1 MKTLVIV
8 LIIASFLQSTIL
20 PLNLVLIILIARA
33 LIRPEKANL
42 FLAFA
47 MGFLVSHLNLVP
59 LGWQSLT
66 FLSLVKLA
74 QILSKSRVSANPLV
88 IAPLVFV
95 LLSFNQISNAFA
107 LNQSIKLLPQV
118 LLESLLSLPIF
129 YLVRLWEERF
139 IVRKEIKLKVGQN

>member
-1 MKTLVIV
+1 MKTLIAV
-8 LIIASFLQSTIL
+8 LIIASLLQSTIL
-20 PLNLVLIILIARA
+20 PINLVLIILIARA

-47 MGFLVSHLNLVP
+47 MGLFVSHLNLQP
-59 LGWQSLT
+59 IGWQSLIY
-66 FLSLVKLA
+66 LVLVQLA
-74 QILSKSRVSANPLV
+74 QILSKTRISANPMV

-95 LLSFNQISNAFA
+95 LLSFNQISNAFV

-118 LLESLLSLPIF
+118 LLESLLSLPVF